1 MPAGIAE
8 GCAINAFK
16 AIGANGAAFAARIA
30 AFGADIRAEFAERAV
45 FTHVCT
51 IGAVIAAVFT
61 NHIGAVF
68 AGMAVIADIQTFAAA
83 LAAVFTNL
91 VRAVFT

>member
-1 MPAGIAE
+1 MPAGFAE
-8 GCAINAFK
+8 GGAINAFK

-30 AFGADIRAEFAERAV
+30 AFGADIRAEFAKRAV

-51 IGAVIAAVFT
+51 IGAVIAAVFA

-68 AGMAVIADIQTFAAA
+68 AGMAVIANVAAFAAA
-83 LAAVFTNL
+83 LAAVFTYFR
-91 VRAVFT
+91 RAIIT